1 MPKLI
6 IRRVSVYRS
15 AADAFRDEAMNA
27 VLTLP
32 GVTSAV
38 PLLQSDEAM
47 RIEFDWKEPRYE
59 SIEKHLNRHGFTS
72 TD

>member
-6 IRRVSVYRS
+6 IRRVSIDRS
-15 AADAFRDEAMNA
+15 AGAAFRDEAMNA

-32 GVTSAV
+32 GVTSAAQ
-38 PLLQSDEAM
+38 LLESDEAL
-47 RIEFDWKEPRYE
+47 RVEFDWEEPRYE

-72 TD
+72 AD

>member
-6 IRRVSVYRS
+6 IRRVSVDRS
-15 AADAFRDEAMNA
+15 TVDAFQDDAVNA

-38 PLLQSDEAM
+38 KLLQSDQAV

-59 SIEKHLNRHGFTS
+59 SIEEHLNRHGFTS
-72 TD
+72 ND